1 MASSESKRVIVV
13 TGASR
18 GLGLEWV
25 KQLSRD
31 PENFVIAVV
40 RNPDSAGSLKPL
52 LGKNVVAVKGDVV
65 DHDSFPRVVEDI
77 SKVGGGKVDWLIN
90 NAGIMTGTG
99 AEPSTGISK
108 STIKEWRDQY
118 EVNVFGLVFFTI
130 ALIPLLEKS
139 NEKKVINVAS
149 MLGDLEFTEK
159 NPWLHF
165 SSYSTTKAAVTLAN
179 AKFHWEFKDKGFIFL
194 ALNPGWVQTEL
205 AGDEL
210 AKQAPLTAEQSISRC
225 LSFAQRS
232 TTDDSGKFWS
242 LDGLKE
248 AVTD

>member
-25 KQLSRD
+25 KQLSRH
-31 PENFVIAVV
+31 PENFIIAVV
-40 RNPDSAGSLKPL
+40 RNPDSAQSLKPL
-52 LGKNVVAVKGDVV
+52 LGQNVVAVRGDVA
-65 DHDSFPRVVEDI
+65 DFDSFPKVAEDI

-99 AEPSTGISK
+99 AEPATGISK
-108 STIKEWRDQY
+108 STVKEWRDQY
-118 EVNVFGLVFFTI
+118 EVNVIGLVFFNI

-139 NEKKVINVAS
+139 NEKKVVNISS

-159 NPWLHF
+159 NPLLHF
-165 SSYSTTKAAVTLAN
+165 SSYSATKAAVTLAN
-179 AKFHWEFKDKGFIFL
+179 AKFHLEFKDKGFIFL

-205 AGDEL
+205 AGEEL
-210 AKQAPLTAEQSISRC
+210 AKMAPLTAEESISRC
-225 LSFAQRS
+225 LSFVQRS
-232 TTDDSGKFWS
+232 TADDSGKFWS

>member
-1 MASSESKRVIVV
+1 MASESKRVIVV

-25 KQLSRD
+25 KQLSRNQ
-31 PENFVIAVV
+31 ENFVIALV
-40 RNPDSAGSLKPL
+40 RNPDSAQNLNPL
-52 LGKNVVAVKGDVV
+52 LGQNVVTVKGDVG
-65 DHDSFPRVVEDI
+65 DFESFPNVVEEI

-90 NAGIMTGTG
+90 NAGVMTGTG
-99 AEPSTGISK
+99 AEPATGISK
-108 STIKEWRDQY
+108 STIKEWRDQF
-118 EVNVFGLVFFTI
+118 EVNVVGLVFFTI

-139 NEKKVINVAS
+139 SEKKVVNTS
-149 MLGDLEFTEK
+149 SFLGDLTFTEK

-165 SSYSTTKAAVTLAN
+165 SSYSSTKAAVTMAN
-179 AKFHWEFKDKGFIFL
+179 AKFHLEFKERGFTFL

-205 AGDEL
+205 AGEEL
-210 AKQAPLTAEQSISRC
+210 AQQAPLTVEQSISRC
-225 LSFAQRS
+225 LSFVQRS

-248 AVTD
+248 PVTD

>member
-1 MASSESKRVIVV
+1 V

-25 KQLSRD
+25 KQLSRH
-31 PENFVIAVV
+31 PENLIIAVA
-40 RNPDSAGSLKPL
+40 RNPDSAQSLKPL
-52 LGKNVVAVKGDVV
+52 LGQNVVAVKGDVV
-65 DHDSFPRVVEDI
+65 DYDAFPKIVEDI

-108 STIKEWRDQY
+108 STIKEWRDHY

-130 ALIPLLEKS
+130 ALLPLLEKS

-149 MLGDLEFTEK
+149 FLGDIEFTEK

-179 AKFHWEFKDKGFIFL
+179 AKFHLEFKDKGFIFL

-210 AKQAPLTAEQSISRC
+210 AKAAPLTAQQSISRC
-225 LSFAQRS
+225 LSFVQRS
-232 TTDDSGKFWS
+232 TTNDSGKFWS
-242 LDGLKE
+242 LNGLKE